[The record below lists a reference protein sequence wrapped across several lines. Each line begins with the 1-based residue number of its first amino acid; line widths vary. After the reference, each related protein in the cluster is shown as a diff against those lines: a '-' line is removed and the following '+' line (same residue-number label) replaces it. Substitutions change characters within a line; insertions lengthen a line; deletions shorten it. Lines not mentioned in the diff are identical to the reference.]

1 MKKKILAC
9 ILAAGMLAL
18 LAGCGGEPAAENSTD
33 TAQRTDVRDAEYWQ
47 DYYREAPRVAELT
60 AFRTEVDGIPY
71 GLAPEELLE
80 ALKEK
85 GIEPEPADYS
95 NPMMLPEG
103 IEIVK
108 DGRQYNT
115 ANYRFAYA
123 TTNGLSFQYRED
135 GVLDGVY
142 VDNPDIPTAEGVKI
156 GDDMEKMKAVYG
168 TPCENQY
175 GVNRHYRYYNGEQTL
190 EFSFDDNG
198 KIYRWCMETIDGE

>member
-1 MKKKILAC
+1 
-9 ILAAGMLAL
+9 
-18 LAGCGGEPAAENSTD
+18 
-33 TAQRTDVRDAEYWQ
+33 
-47 DYYREAPRVAELT
+47 
-60 AFRTEVDGIPY
+60 
-71 GLAPEELLE
+71 
-80 ALKEK
+80 
-85 GIEPEPADYS
+85 
-95 NPMMLPEG
+95 MLPEG

-168 TPCENQY
+168 THCENQY

-190 EFSFDDNG
+190 EFSFDENG